1 MGSLTEVQASFMAIP
16 LSQVSEYCD
25 YGMSHHAWLDMFPPF
40 NLVPPRACKCC
51 WVTANATE
59 SMWEGSTQRSGMEEV
74 NLVIEKFYKQALCGS
89 LSAWWVCQRKVLH
102 RTLRACMASLKQR
115 RWSSRR
121 A

>member
-1 MGSLTEVQASFMAIP
+1 MGSLTEVEASFMAIP

-59 SMWEGSTQRSGMEEV
+59 SMGRFYPEAWDGGSELGD
-74 NLVIEKFYKQALCGS
+74 
-89 LSAWWVCQRKVLH
+89 
-102 RTLRACMASLKQR
+102 
-115 RWSSRR
+115 
-121 A
+121 